1 MKVVKQVI
9 LRTIA
14 GESMLVPIGDTV
26 NEYNG
31 LFLLTESGKLLWE
44 AIQSGKEG
52 EELASVLVENYG
64 IDITEATQDTNDFVE
79 KLMELGIVE

>member
-14 GESMLVPIGDTV
+14 GESMLVPIGETV

-64 IDITEATQDTNDFVE
+64 IELAEATQDTKDFVD
-79 KLMELGIVE
+79 KLIEMGIVE